1 MFSVCDPNPG
11 DPSVPDIAQ
20 IYKSDKEK
28 YDTQE
33 NKLRNMRCKIK
44 KTFVY
49 TKVL

>member
-20 IYKSDKEK
+20 IYKSKK
-28 YDTQE
+28 NITDTQE
-33 NKLRNMRCKIK
+33 NGLRNMQRKIK
-44 KTFVY
+44 KIFMY